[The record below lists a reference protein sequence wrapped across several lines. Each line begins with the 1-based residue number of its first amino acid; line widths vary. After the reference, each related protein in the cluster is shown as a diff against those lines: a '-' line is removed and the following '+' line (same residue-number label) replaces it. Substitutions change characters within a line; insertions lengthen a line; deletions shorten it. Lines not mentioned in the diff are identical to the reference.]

1 MSDKLSEILNCTHKL
16 KALLEGQRD
25 EVMLTGTAAL
35 EARWAA
41 AMTETW
47 RAIPEHV
54 RLRSTSSD
62 DPLAPTH
69 TEKRLPRAAQLLAA
83 MSLVGEG
90 FVEERATGDVYLDL
104 GSAYMPNEHYQ
115 VRLLRLHKYSDA
127 DAHVRTEAEMQAV
140 LAYRVSE
147 FRSNFFRVSL

>member
-47 RAIPEHV
+47 QAIPEHV
-54 RLRSTSSD
+54 RLRSMSAG
-62 DPLAPTH
+62 DPLAPTG
-69 TEKRLPRAAQLLAA
+69 TERRLPEAVRAFGE
-83 MSLVGEG
+83 MSLTGES
-90 FVEERATGDVYLDL
+90 FVRDKTTRDVYVDL
-104 GSAYMPNEHYQ
+104 GPAYMPDEHLQ
-115 VRLLRLHKYSDA
+115 VRLLRMHKYATQPHHKGEHKVSS
-127 DAHVRTEAEMQAV
+127 V
-140 LAYRVSE
+140 LAWRLSE
-147 FRSNFFRVSL
+147 FKSRFVTAYL